1 MYCRVCGYRNHN
13 DKGKC
18 KNCGFDLEFQVLPME
33 EQRKGL
39 QHKLPQAGERKIP
52 HLNSGVKNPLGVVG
66 GIIGVLG
73 LAITLFIVNSMD
85 RPERIS
91 ENGNHEFVDTVS
103 VQLPQD
109 SLPVII
115 GSDIVYVFD
124 TSGTS
129 ATPRTNINLSLIPDG
144 TTVSFLG
151 TRGLSIKP
159 TVNFLL
165 QKMASR
171 DFNILCIDRLCCWT
185 DSTETAFSSVS
196 LVRPPMATSDTTIV
210 QPVSVRFLF
219 TEEWIRGMVEEFSID
234 FIEPVTGFVYN
245 ESKFSIVFDKV
256 NRSLDRRDI
265 GERSVQ
271 VTILFPDDSNLGS
284 AIDILT
290 AISPAIDSLGYDSF
304 IIKYAIIED

>member
-18 KNCGFDLEFQVLPME
+18 KNCGFDLEFQVLPIE

-103 VQLPQD
+103 IQLPQD

-256 NRSLDRRDI
+256 NRSLGRRDI

>member
-1 MYCRVCGYRNHN
+1 MYCRVCGHRNHN

-39 QHKLPQAGERKIP
+39 QHELPAVGERKIP
-52 HLNSGVKNPLGVVG
+52 HLNSGTKSPMAVVG
-66 GIIGVLG
+66 AIIGVLG
-73 LAITLFIVNSMD
+73 LALVLFMVNTMD

-91 ENGNHEFVDTVS
+91 ENGNHDYADTAT
-103 VQLPQD
+103 VQLPRD
-109 SLPVII
+109 SLPGLI
-115 GSDIVYVFD
+115 GSDIIYVFD
-124 TSGTS
+124 ASGTS
-129 ATPRTNINLSLIPDG
+129 ATPRTNINLSLIPYG

-171 DFNILCIDRLCCWT
+171 DFNILGIDRLCCWT
-185 DSTETAFSSVS
+185 DSTETAFTSIS
-196 LVRPPMATSDTTIV
+196 LVRPPMTTSDTTVV
-210 QPVSVRFLF
+210 QPVSMRFLF
-219 TEEWIRGMVEEFSID
+219 TDEWIRGMVEEFSID
-234 FIEPVTGFVYN
+234 FIEPVTGLVYN

-256 NRSLDRRDI
+256 NRSLGRRDI
-265 GERSVQ
+265 GERRVQ

-290 AISPAIDSLGYDSF
+290 AISPAIDSLGYDAF